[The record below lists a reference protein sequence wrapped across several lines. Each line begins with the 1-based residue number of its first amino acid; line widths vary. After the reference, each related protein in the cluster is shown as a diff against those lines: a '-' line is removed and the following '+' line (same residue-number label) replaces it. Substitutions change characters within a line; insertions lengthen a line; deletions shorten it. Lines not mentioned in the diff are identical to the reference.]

1 MNEKID
7 ISKLS
12 NQEAAMAQGKK
23 ALRDNITDR
32 VMRLF
37 ERARTAEKYP
47 RISLDRA
54 VLFTESFKQTEGQLT
69 VLRWAKALLHTTQN
83 LPIRIFEDELIVGRP
98 NSWFGKHGMI
108 YPELDAS
115 LMPETLKIWRKSMAE
130 GKPDAVNVTEEDE
143 KIMME
148 VIYPYWA
155 GRDFAPNFLKALPEE
170 SRLISFGPDPDNVA
184 YQTLLLPSSQSM
196 RHSQG
201 WAIDHGKLLER
212 GCKGLREDAQARLDA
227 LEHPIDAL
235 EKKPFLEAVIL
246 TCDALTTWARRYAEH
261 ARELAAKEKNAERRA
276 ELLEIADVCE
286 WVPENPPRT
295 FREALQAQWF
305 SQCMSRLEEFILG
318 DINQGRMD
326 QYLYPYY
333 KADIEAGR
341 ITEDGAIE
349 LFHCMWVNMMQ
360 HIQLTLSPS
369 LAMGREGFSHHET
382 VCIGGQTRTGEDATN
397 DLTYVLLESTR
408 GLKTS
413 YPEVAARIHANT
425 PDRFLRALVETSKDG
440 KGSPKVIND
449 EFVIPMYIA
458 QGVPME
464 DAMDYTTEGCVE
476 TRMVNRDTHKTGNS
490 GVNFGFIIESV
501 LRNGRVKCYDDFQY
515 GLQTGDPRGFET
527 YEQVWEAFKTQLENS
542 LKHIMIQGAVGRKMK
557 SQYFAAPYASMMHD
571 LCTAACMDI
580 QRHDE
585 GIPGGMD
592 LSCIEALGGFGT
604 AIDALA
610 AIKTLIF
617 EQKRITWDQLLN
629 ALEKNW
635 EGEEA
640 IRQLCLNAPK
650 YGNGIEWVDQIGR
663 DIMTVMLDYAARY
676 PKPNG
681 KGTVVRIVPITF
693 HVAAGSVTFATPT
706 GRPAGE
712 FLSEGISPAHG
723 MDVKGPTVALGSI
736 AKATSVASPH
746 RGPMLIN
753 MKFSPAN
760 LAGEEGA
767 RRLMQVIRTWCD
779 LKLWHIQ
786 FNVINRDTLIAAQK
800 DPEKYRDLVVRI
812 AGYCAY
818 FVDLS
823 PMQQEEILKR
833 TEEEAA

>member
-1 MNEKID
+1 MSQTLNLD
-7 ISKLS
+7 HLS
-12 NQEAAMAQGKK
+12 YQEAAMARGKK
-23 ALRDNITDR
+23 ALRDNISDR

-37 ERARTAEKYP
+37 EKARTAEKFP
-47 RISLDRA
+47 RVSLDRA
-54 VLFTESFKQTEGQLT
+54 ILFTESFKQTEGQLT

-98 NSWFGKHGMI
+98 SSWFGKYGII

-115 LMPETLKIWRKSMAE
+115 LMPETIKIWRKSMAE
-130 GKPDAVNVTEEDE
+130 GKPDAVTVTDEDE
-143 KIMME
+143 RIMLE
-148 VIYPYWA
+148 VLYPYWA
-155 GRDFAPNFLKALPEE
+155 GRDFAPNFIRALPEE
-170 SRLISFGPDPDNVA
+170 SRRITFGQDPDNVA
-184 YQTLLLPSSQSM
+184 YQTLLLPASQPM

-201 WAIDHGKLLER
+201 WVIDHQKLLHR
-212 GCKGLREDAQARLDA
+212 GCKGFREEAQARLDA
-227 LEHPIDAL
+227 LEHPLDDV
-235 EKKPFLEAVIL
+235 EKRPFLEAMIL

-261 ARELAAKEKNAERRA
+261 ARDLAAKEKSSKRLA
-276 ELLEIADVCE
+276 ELLEIAEVCG
-286 WVPENPPRT
+286 WVPENPART
-295 FREALQAQWF
+295 FREAMQAQWF
-305 SQCMSRLEEFILG
+305 SQSMSRLEELILG
-318 DINQGRMD
+318 DINQARMD

-349 LFHCMWVNMMQ
+349 LFHCMWINMMQ

-369 LAMGREGFSHHET
+369 LAQGREGFSHHET
-382 VCIGGQTRTGEDATN
+382 VTIGGQTSTGEDATN

-408 GLKTS
+408 GLQTS
-413 YPEVAARIHANT
+413 YPELAARIHANT
-425 PDRFLRALVETSKDG
+425 PDRLLRALADTCRDG
-440 KGSPKVIND
+440 KGSPKVLND
-449 EFVIPMYIA
+449 EFVVPMYIS
-458 QGVPME
+458 QGVEMAE
-464 DAMDYTTEGCVE
+464 ALDYSIEVCVE
-476 TRMVNRDTHKTGNS
+476 SRCPNRDTHKTGNS
-490 GVNFGFIIESV
+490 SVNFGFLLESV
-501 LRNGRVKCYDDFQY
+501 LRNGRIKCYDDTLY
-515 GLQTGDPRGFET
+515 GLETGDPRTFT
-527 YEQVWEAFKTQLENS
+527 SYEQVWDAFKKQLENV
-542 LKHIMIQGAVGRKMK
+542 LKHIMIQGAVGRKLK
-557 SQYFAAPYASMMHD
+557 PRYFAAPFASMMHTLASD
-571 LCTAACMDI
+571 ACMDLH
-580 QRHDE
+580 RHDE
-585 GIPGGMD
+585 PIPGGMD
-592 LSCIEALGGFGT
+592 LSCIEAVGGFGT

-663 DIMTVMLDYAARY
+663 DIYTLMLDYAARY

-681 KGTVVRIVPITF
+681 TNTIVRIVPITF

-706 GRPAGE
+706 GRFAGE
-712 FLSEGISPAHG
+712 YLSEGVSPSHG
-723 MDVKGPTVALGSI
+723 MDVKGPTVSLGSM
-736 AKATSVASPH
+736 AKAVAVASKH
-746 RGPMLIN
+746 RGPQLIN

-786 FNVINRDTLIAAQK
+786 FNVINRETLIAAQK

-823 PMQQEEILKR
+823 PMQQEEILNR
-833 TEEEAA
+833 TEEVA